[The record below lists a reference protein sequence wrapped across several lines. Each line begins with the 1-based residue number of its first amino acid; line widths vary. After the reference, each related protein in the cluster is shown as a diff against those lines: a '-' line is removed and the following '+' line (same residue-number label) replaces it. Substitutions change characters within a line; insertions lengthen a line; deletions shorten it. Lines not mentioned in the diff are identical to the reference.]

1 MSAFAIALSAIF
13 RDRNMA
19 VDVEYRAG
27 GGIPG
32 VFVRAVKAS
41 PTVDMD
47 YQSTRLRSDALIVD
61 VMVSQVPQPRPDDAV
76 VMDGETYL
84 IDGEPERDSE
94 GLVWRLS
101 LVVEDLT

>member
-32 VFVRAVKAS
+32 VIVRAIKAS
-41 PTVDMD
+41 PTMDMD

-61 VMVSQVPQPRPDDAV
+61 VMVAEVAQPRPDDAV
-76 VMDGETYL
+76 VLDGDIYL
-84 IDGEPERDSE
+84 VDGEPERDSE
-94 GLVWRLS
+94 GLIWRLS
-101 LVVEDLT
+101 LVPEDLT